1 MPRQQGCCRL
11 SLEPL
16 PPEAPPH
23 PCSSQLSQKDSGIL
37 LLSVVWL
44 QTNDSSE
51 LGTGWGAVSGGSW
64 SPSPCAGEL
73 ASGIGCNLPPAGNRM
88 TKQNSSCCYRL
99 PLMWLPWGLTSENST
114 ALRPQHCPAAW
125 RTCPRRCGTG
135 AALTPKPQECV
146 LRMLSEATAGVLGPQ
161 STASGGASGGTE
173 APGRNSRGRDAH
185 LVRTKANMGV
195 GKGPGITA
203 PKYCGLQPLQKQ
215 MSWKLQQAV
224 LAEPLKLLQHVAHL

>member
-1 MPRQQGCCRL
+1 M

-44 QTNDSSE
+44 QTKDSSE

-73 ASGIGCNLPPAGNRM
+73 APGIGYNLPPAGNRM

-135 AALTPKPQECV
+135 AALTPKPQERV

-161 STASGGASGGTE
+161 STASGGTSGGRKPLDETAGGE
-173 APGRNSRGRDAH
+173 ILTSSGPKRTWGWGRVLGSKPPNTVAFSLCRSRCHGNCSRQFWQS
-185 LVRTKANMGV
+185 
-195 GKGPGITA
+195 P
-203 PKYCGLQPLQKQ
+203 
-215 MSWKLQQAV
+215 
-224 LAEPLKLLQHVAHL
+224 